1 MEPSTINVASNK
13 ALSMART
20 KSSASAQSTATIGF
34 GAKLWLAADHRR
46 LNPAIPEEARAT
58 IRQFRIVQFERRLYP

>member
-20 KSSASAQSTATIGF
+20 KSSASPSSATIGF

-58 IRQFRIVQFERRLYP
+58 IRQFRRVQFERRLNP